1 MPTSNKIEISQLNF
15 WLVTTVLSSL
25 IVGVGTWAFSMNSQM
40 VEQQISM
47 MQMKTIVESIDSRL
61 KDNLEVVNNI
71 HIIESDLRILRIQ
84 SSTSAND
91 LANIKVS
98 RFLMSDYD
106 KYVRPVQEDLLHRMT
121 RLETKVEQ
129 K

>member
-1 MPTSNKIEISQLNF
+1 
-15 WLVTTVLSSL
+15 
-25 IVGVGTWAFSMNSQM
+25 VGVGTWAFSMNSQM